1 MAVKSVFSLISVY
14 KAKLTRKDLSGTLD
28 TKGVEPTFQ
37 VWDGEKKGEPKF
49 FKILGGT
56 KALHTMAYEIPWNRF
71 FNFLIFMKYHLITI

>member
-37 VWDGEKKGEPKF
+37 VWDGEKKG
-49 FKILGGT
+49 GT
-56 KALHTMAYEIPWNRF
+56 K
-71 FNFLIFMKYHLITI
+71 IFQNPRGDQSLTHYGI